1 MSQAR
6 HRHAQI
12 SNAPEHSTAYYFIE
26 GLNELGIEH
35 LFCNFG
41 TDHAPT
47 IEAMAERQKRG
58 EKVPNVMLC
67 PHENTAAHM
76 AMGYAAV
83 TGRGQAVLVH
93 VDVGTAN
100 TANAMHNLFRSRLP
114 VLLMS
119 GKAPYTSSNELVGSR
134 DTYVHF
140 VQEPIDQGSLVRPYM
155 KWEWTLPSGVVVKE
169 ALRRAHTIMETKP
182 AGPVYFMA
190 QRETLTQ
197 KWASDQIRSYAAD
210 QFSQPQA
217 GGADPAT
224 IAQLADKLIA
234 AEHPILIC
242 GYAGQSKNAP
252 KLIEELAMFAGIAV
266 FEGNQTFNIS
276 HEFPCFLGYSPNK
289 HLPKADVGLL
299 VDVDVPWFPAD
310 VSHKDKSF
318 WAHIDV
324 DTLKSASPMWTFP
337 GNLRMQGDSGV
348 ILGQLLEELKKKAT
362 PKFKEAAKK
371 RVEAHTAER
380 KAWREQRRQAGD
392 QQGQDRRDQPALSV
406 RRAEQAAQGRR
417 HRLQRRRPQ
426 RRRLP
431 AAARAAESE
440 HLRALRRRRSRL
452 VRRHGARLQAR
463 GARQDGG
470 AGGRR
475 RRLLLRRPELGVRGG
490 EAVQAADPGA
500 AARQHRLVGGEG
512 IDAAGVPGGRGQV
525 GRQVPGEPDAGRRV
539 LQDRRGVRR
548 LWREGH
554 RSGRRAGGAR
564 SRGERGARRPRGDP
578 ARAGDEAVGTT
589 LSPPS
594 S

>member
-1 MSQAR
+1 
-6 HRHAQI
+6 
-12 SNAPEHSTAYYFIE
+12 
-26 GLNELGIEH
+26 
-35 LFCNFG
+35 
-41 TDHAPT
+41 
-47 IEAMAERQKRG
+47 
-58 EKVPNVMLC
+58 MLC

-100 TANAMHNLFRSRLP
+100 TANAMHNMFRSRLP

-197 KWASDQIRSYAAD
+197 KWASDQIRSYTSE
-210 QFSQPQA
+210 QFSQPQS
-217 GGADPAT
+217 GGADPAM
-224 IAQLADKLIA
+224 IAQLADRLIA
-234 AEHPILIC
+234 AEHPILVC

-310 VSHKDKSF
+310 VTHKDKSY

-380 KAWREQRRQAGD
+380 KAWREQAAKLATNKGKPGEINPHYLFAELNKLLKADDIVCNEGVRNAGACLLQLDRPNPNTCVRSGGGGLGWSGGMALGAKLAAPDKMVVQVVGDGGFYFGGPSSVFAVSKQYKLPILVLLLDNTGWSAVKESTLRVFPEGTAKSTDKFQASLMPD
-392 QQGQDRRDQPALSV
+392 
-406 RRAEQAAQGRR
+406 AEFSKIGEAFGAYGEKVTD
-417 HRLQRRRPQ
+417 PDEV
-426 RRRLP
+426 P
-431 AAARAAESE
+431 AALARAVKE
-440 HLRALRRRRSRL
+440 
-452 VRRHGARLQAR
+452 
-463 GARQDGG
+463 
-470 AGGRR
+470 
-475 RRLLLRRPELGVRGG
+475 VRGG
-490 EAVQAADPGA
+490 RAAIL
-500 AARQHRLVGGEG
+500 HL
-512 IDAAGVPGGRGQV
+512 
-525 GRQVPGEPDAGRRV
+525 RV
-539 LQDRRGVRR
+539 TKL
-548 LWREGH
+548 
-554 RSGRRAGGAR
+554 
-564 SRGERGARRPRGDP
+564 
-578 ARAGDEAVGTT
+578 
-589 LSPPS
+589 
-594 S
+594 

>member
-1 MSQAR
+1 MSPA
-6 HRHAQI
+6 ATAPKI
-12 SNAPEHSTAYYFIE
+12 SNEPEHSTAYYFIE

-47 IEAMAERQKRG
+47 IEAMADREKRG
-58 EKVPNVMLC
+58 EKIPNVVLC

-119 GKAPYTSSNELVGSR
+119 GKAPYTANNELVGSR

-190 QRETLTQ
+190 QRETLTER
-197 KWASDQIRSYAAD
+197 WANDEIRSYSAND
-210 QFSQPQA
+210 FSQPQS
-217 GGADPAT
+217 GGADPAQ
-224 IAQLADKLIA
+224 IAQLADKIMA
-234 AEHPILIC
+234 AEHPILIT
-242 GYAGQSKNAP
+242 GYAAQSKNAP
-252 KLIEELAMFAGIAV
+252 KMIEELAMFAGIAV

-289 HLPKADVGLL
+289 HLPRADVGLL
-299 VDVDVPWFPAD
+299 VDVDVPWFPSD
-310 VSHKDKSF
+310 VQHKDKSF

-337 GNLRMQGDSGV
+337 GNIRMQGDSGV

-362 PKFKEAAKK
+362 PKFKEAAAK
-371 RVEAHTAER
+371 RVEALTAER
-380 KAWREQRRQAGD
+380 KAWREGAAKMAANKGKPDEINPHYLMAELNKVLKPDDIVMNEGVRNAGAVLMQLDRPAPNTCVRSGGGGLGWSGGMALGAKLAAPDNLVVQVVGDGGFYFGGPSSVFSVAQQYKLPILVLLLDNAGWSAVKESTLRVFPEGEAKSIGSFQASLM
-392 QQGQDRRDQPALSV
+392 PN
-406 RRAEQAAQGRR
+406 AEFSKIAEAFGAYGEKVTN
-417 HRLQRRRPQ
+417 PDEV
-426 RRRLP
+426 P
-431 AAARAAESE
+431 AALKRAVDA
-440 HLRALRRRRSRL
+440 
-452 VRRHGARLQAR
+452 
-463 GARQDGG
+463 
-470 AGGRR
+470 
-475 RRLLLRRPELGVRGG
+475 VRGG
-490 EAVQAADPGA
+490 RAALL
-500 AARQHRLVGGEG
+500 HV
-512 IDAAGVPGGRGQV
+512 
-525 GRQVPGEPDAGRRV
+525 RV
-539 LQDRRGVRR
+539 TKL
-548 LWREGH
+548 
-554 RSGRRAGGAR
+554 
-564 SRGERGARRPRGDP
+564 
-578 ARAGDEAVGTT
+578 
-589 LSPPS
+589 
-594 S
+594 

>member
-1 MSQAR
+1 MSQPA
-6 HRHAQI
+6 AKI

-47 IEAMAERQKRG
+47 IEAMAERQTNG

-100 TANAMHNLFRSRLP
+100 TANAMHNLFRSRVP

-140 VQEPIDQGSLVRPYM
+140 VQEPTDQGALVRPYM

-190 QRETLTQ
+190 QRETLTE
-197 KWASDQIRSYAAD
+197 KWASDQIRSYAGNNYA
-210 QFSQPQA
+210 QPQS
-217 GGADPAT
+217 GGADPAM
-224 IAQLADKLIA
+224 IAQLADKLLA
-234 AEHPILIC
+234 AEHPILVC
-242 GYAGQSKNAP
+242 GYAGQSKTAP
-252 KLIEELAMFAGIAV
+252 KLIEELSAFAGIAV
-266 FEGNQTFNIS
+266 FEGNYTFNIS

-310 VSHKDKSF
+310 VSHNEKSF

-324 DTLKSASPMWTFP
+324 DTLKAASPMWTFP

-348 ILGQLLEELKKKAT
+348 ILGQLLEALKAKAT
-362 PKFKEAAKK
+362 PKFKEAAAK
-371 RVEAHTAER
+371 RVEAFSAER
-380 KAWREQRRQAGD
+380 KAWRESVAKMAVNKGKPDEINPNYLFAELNKLLKPEDMVFNEGVRNAGACAVQLTRPLPNTCVRSGGGGLGWSGGVALGAKLAAPNSMCVQVVGDGGFYFGGPSSVFSVAQQYKLPILVLLLDNTGWSAVKESTLRVFPQGEAKSADKFQASLM
-392 QQGQDRRDQPALSV
+392 PN
-406 RRAEQAAQGRR
+406 AEFSKIAEAFGA
-417 HRLQRRRPQ
+417 HGEKVVNPDD
-426 RRRLP
+426 LP
-431 AAARAAESE
+431 AALERCVKE
-440 HLRALRRRRSRL
+440 
-452 VRRHGARLQAR
+452 
-463 GARQDGG
+463 
-470 AGGRR
+470 
-475 RRLLLRRPELGVRGG
+475 VRGG
-490 EAVQAADPGA
+490 RAALL
-500 AARQHRLVGGEG
+500 HV
-512 IDAAGVPGGRGQV
+512 
-525 GRQVPGEPDAGRRV
+525 RV
-539 LQDRRGVRR
+539 TKL
-548 LWREGH
+548 
-554 RSGRRAGGAR
+554 
-564 SRGERGARRPRGDP
+564 
-578 ARAGDEAVGTT
+578 
-589 LSPPS
+589 
-594 S
+594 

>member
-1 MSQAR
+1 MSQPAPK
-6 HRHAQI
+6 I

-47 IEAMAERQKRG
+47 IEAMAERQKTG

-140 VQEPIDQGSLVRPYM
+140 VQEPIDQGALVRPYM

-182 AGPVYFMA
+182 AGPVYLMA
-190 QRETLTQ
+190 QRETLTE
-197 KWASDQIRSYAAD
+197 KWANDQIRSYSGSEY
-210 QFSQPQA
+210 SQPQS

-224 IAQLADKLIA
+224 IAQLADKLLA
-234 AEHPILIC
+234 AENPILIC

-252 KLIEELAMFAGIAV
+252 KLIEELSTFAGIAV
-266 FEGNQTFNIS
+266 FEGNYTFNIS

-310 VSHKDKSF
+310 VSHSEKSF

-348 ILGQLLEELKKKAT
+348 ILGQLLEALKAKAT
-362 PKFKEAAKK
+362 PKFKEAAAK
-371 RVEAHTAER
+371 RVEALSAER
-380 KAWREQRRQAGD
+380 KAWRESVAKMAVNKGKADEINPHYLFAELNKLLKPDDMVFNEGVRNAGACALQLTRPLPNTCVRSGGGGLGWSGGVALGAKLAAPDKMAVQVVGDGGFYFGGPSSVFSVAQQYKLPILVVLLDNTGWSAVKESTLRVFPQGEAKSADKFQASLM
-392 QQGQDRRDQPALSV
+392 PN
-406 RRAEQAAQGRR
+406 AEFSKIAEAFGA
-417 HRLQRRRPQ
+417 HGEKVVNPDD
-426 RRRLP
+426 LP
-431 AAARAAESE
+431 AALERCVKE
-440 HLRALRRRRSRL
+440 
-452 VRRHGARLQAR
+452 
-463 GARQDGG
+463 
-470 AGGRR
+470 
-475 RRLLLRRPELGVRGG
+475 VRGG
-490 EAVQAADPGA
+490 RAALL
-500 AARQHRLVGGEG
+500 HV
-512 IDAAGVPGGRGQV
+512 
-525 GRQVPGEPDAGRRV
+525 RV
-539 LQDRRGVRR
+539 TKL
-548 LWREGH
+548 
-554 RSGRRAGGAR
+554 
-564 SRGERGARRPRGDP
+564 
-578 ARAGDEAVGTT
+578 
-589 LSPPS
+589 
-594 S
+594 